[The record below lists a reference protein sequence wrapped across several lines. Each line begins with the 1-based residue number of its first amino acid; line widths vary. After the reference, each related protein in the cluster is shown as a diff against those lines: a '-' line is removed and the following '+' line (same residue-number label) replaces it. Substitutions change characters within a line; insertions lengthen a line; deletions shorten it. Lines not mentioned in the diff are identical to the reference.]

1 MADPAR
7 TWPALDLHFP
17 LPTDNPDALEA
28 RLLAALD
35 DLSPIGI
42 EDEGALTW
50 RVFWSTRDQRDR
62 ARASLLQLFSGA
74 RLEAEPADVADQ
86 NWVERS
92 QAELGPVRAGRF
104 TIVPPWSASR
114 APDEIV
120 IRPSMGF
127 GTGHHASTRLC
138 LEALQRLIVSGLAVL
153 DVGTG
158 SGVLAIAAHRLGAAS
173 VVAIDSDP
181 DAIAAARDNVALNR
195 IGEAIDLRE
204 AGLETLAGV
213 RADVVIANLTG
224 TLLCRAASRLVGL
237 TNAGGHLVL
246 SGILD
251 YEEPEVIAAFQPAAR
266 VVARKFEAEWIGL
279 ILRRN

>member
-92 QAELGPVRAGRF
+92 QAELGPVRVQG
-104 TIVPPWSASR
+104 S
-114 APDEIV
+114 
-120 IRPSMGF
+120 
-127 GTGHHASTRLC
+127 TG
-138 LEALQRLIVSGLAVL
+138 
-153 DVGTG
+153 
-158 SGVLAIAAHRLGAAS
+158 
-173 VVAIDSDP
+173 
-181 DAIAAARDNVALNR
+181 
-195 IGEAIDLRE
+195 
-204 AGLETLAGV
+204 
-213 RADVVIANLTG
+213 
-224 TLLCRAASRLVGL
+224 RAATVVSVWIVLVGE
-237 TNAGGHLVL
+237 
-246 SGILD
+246 D
-251 YEEPEVIAAFQPAAR
+251 YPHFVTAYPG
-266 VVARKFEAEWIGL
+266 VKS
-279 ILRRN
+279 